1 MNVLKT
7 INEIEAALCWTRTEP
22 EPVVV
27 KTQPTGIEQKMQILK
42 HLQDGPALAVE
53 IAVKMMVRP
62 KTING
67 YARQLERLGCI
78 RFEKAWWN
86 YKQLHFI
93 TYDNYD
99 KEPPTYEKRKRKI
112 KQEAL
117 PELPFDPF
125 LSRMM
130 GYTDIPV
137 PQADVHMLLN
147 RPCPVTPLRKM
158 NYAWKGYQSGL
169 EAA

>member
-7 INEIEAALCWTRTEP
+7 INEIEAALCWSLTKPQPLPQRT
-22 EPVVV
+22 
-27 KTQPTGIEQKMQILK
+27 Q
-42 HLQDGPALAVE
+42 
-53 IAVKMMVRP
+53 
-62 KTING
+62 KTINH
-67 YARQLERLGCI
+67 YTRQLERLGCI
-78 RFEKAWWN
+78 KFDKAGWN
-86 YKQLHFI
+86 YKQLHFV

-99 KEPPTYEKRKRKI
+99 KDPPAYEKRKRKI
-112 KQEAL
+112 KQETL

-137 PQADVHMLLN
+137 AQGEIHTLLD
-147 RPCPVTPLRKM
+147 RKCPEEALRKM
-158 NYAWKGYQSGL
+158 NYGWMGYQSGL